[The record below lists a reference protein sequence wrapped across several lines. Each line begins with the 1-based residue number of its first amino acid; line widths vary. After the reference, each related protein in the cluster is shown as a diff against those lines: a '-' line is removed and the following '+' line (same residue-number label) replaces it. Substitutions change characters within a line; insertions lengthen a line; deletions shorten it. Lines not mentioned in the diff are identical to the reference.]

1 LHAGSLQPSS
11 ICFLSIGVSI
21 VISEYTQAYEVGSLV
36 SEPIFIALLLT
47 VLLKLNK
54 DI

>member
-21 VISEYTQAYEVGSLV
+21 VISGYTQAYEVGSLV